1 MPSVSRR
8 SRRSTPET
16 VRKKI
21 KFSLGIGNIIR
32 MKIVF
37 MGTPGFAACSLKA
50 LIEAGYE
57 IPLVITQPDR
67 KGNRNRMILS
77 AVKQLALDNGI
88 EVAQPHR
95 IRRDEELIERLRDIA
110 PDMIVVAAFGQILP
124 KQVLD
129 IPRLGCINVHG
140 SLLPELRG
148 ASPMQ
153 AAILQGK
160 DESGVTI
167 MRMEEGL
174 DTGDMI
180 SKVRCDIRG
189 RNITEVSDIL
199 AEAGAGL
206 LIETIPSI
214 ADGTAV
220 YEKQDDSASTY
231 AKMISKKDGLTD
243 FSGSADEIECMIRAY
258 YEWPACYSYLD
269 GQQVKFYRAEALMD
283 EVPDGEPGTVSETG
297 RDYYT
302 INCGAGKLRV
312 YEQQLQGKK
321 RMSAG
326 DFMRGHRLGS
336 GDRFRGEE
344 E

>member
-1 MPSVSRR
+1 
-8 SRRSTPET
+8 
-16 VRKKI
+16 
-21 KFSLGIGNIIR
+21 

-37 MGTPGFAACSLKA
+37 MGTPDFAACSLKA
-50 LIEAGYE
+50 LIDAGHE

-67 KGNRNRMILS
+67 KGNRNKMILS
-77 AVKQLALDNGI
+77 AVKQLALDNGL

-95 IRRDEELIERLRDIA
+95 IKKDEELIERLRGIA

-124 KQVLD
+124 KSVLD

-160 DESGVTI
+160 EESGVTI

-180 SKVRCDIRG
+180 SRVSCDIRG
-189 RNITEVSDIL
+189 RNITEVTGIL
-199 AEAGAGL
+199 AEAGARL
-206 LIETIPSI
+206 LLDTIPHI

-231 AKMISKKDGLTD
+231 AKMINKKDGLTD
-243 FSGSADEIECMIRAY
+243 FSGSASDIECMIRAY

-283 EVPDGEPGTVSETG
+283 EIPDGEPGTVCETG
-297 RDYYT
+297 KDHYT
-302 INCGAGKLRV
+302 INCGKGRLRV

-326 DFMRGHRLGS
+326 DFMRGHKLS
-336 GDRFRGEE
+336 IGDRFRGEE